1 MMTTIGPYSYEE
13 FVQKATE
20 FHGYPAPGLL
30 IGGFMV
36 NLALSHMDSGILLDA
51 ISETPA
57 CLPDAIQIL
66 TPCTVGNGWLKVFN
80 LGRFALSLYEK
91 YEGEGLRV
99 YLDPIRLEPWT
110 EIKTWLYK
118 LKPKREQDKEALLDE
133 IGRAGSTICSMQ
145 RIRVETRHLGKKS
158 RGTIGQCPSCGEPYP
173 LRDGGVCRGCQGE
186 NPYVSMEVAGRSGD
200 IEPPPLRAVPAAEAV
215 GKHALHDMTRILPGE
230 SKGPAFRKGQQI
242 SAGDLCRLQQMGRNS
257 VYVLEDNDLPENW
270 VHEDEAASTF
280 ARAMAGP
287 GVAAGAQPR
296 EGRVDLIARHDGL
309 LMINK
314 NRLLRFNS
322 VPGVIC
328 ASRRAYT
335 LVAEGRAV
343 AATRAIPLYLPRSD
357 FREACQILEG
367 PPLFEVLPLRKVKA
381 GILITGNEV
390 FQGLIEDRFLPII
403 SAKLEKLGSTVV
415 ASRIVPDD
423 RAVIASSIETFRRE
437 GVELL
442 ITTAGLSVDPDDV
455 TRQGL
460 LDAGAEDLLYGAPVV
475 PGGMLLVARIGDVAV
490 IGVPACALHFKS
502 TSFDLVLPRVL
513 AGVPITR
520 LDLATMGHGGLC
532 LGCKTCTFPKCPF
545 GG

>member
-1 MMTTIGPYSYEE
+1 MTTIGPYSYEE
-13 FVQKATE
+13 FVEKATA
-20 FHGYPAPGLL
+20 FHGYPAPGIL

-36 NLALSHMDSGILLDA
+36 DLALSRMDGGLLIDA
-51 ISETPA
+51 ISETPT
-57 CLPDAIQIL
+57 CLPDAIQLL
-66 TPCTVGNGWLKVFN
+66 TPCTFGNGWLKVFN

-91 YEGEGLRV
+91 YEGEGVRV
-99 YLDPIRLEPWT
+99 YLDPKRLEAWT

-118 LKPKREQDKEALLDE
+118 LKLKREQDTERLLDE
-133 IGRAGSTICSMQ
+133 IRRAGNDICSIQ
-145 RIRVETRHLGKKS
+145 QIRVETRHLGKKS
-158 RGTIGQCPSCGEPYP
+158 RGAIGSCPSCGEPYP

-186 NPYVSMEVAGRSGD
+186 NPYISLDRIRPEGD
-200 IEPPPLRAVPAAEAV
+200 GDSLPLRAVPAAEAV

-230 SKGPAFRKGQQI
+230 SKGPAFRKGQEI
-242 SAGDLCRLQQMGRNS
+242 GVGDLCRLQQMGRSS
-257 VYVLEDNDLPENW
+257 VYVLEDNTVSGNW

-287 GVAAGAQPR
+287 GLDAGAQPR

-309 LMINK
+309 LMVNE

-343 AATRAIPLYLPRSD
+343 AATRAIPLFLPRSD
-357 FREACQILEG
+357 FQEACEVLEG
-367 PPLFEVLPLRKVKA
+367 PPLFEVLPLRKLKA
-381 GILITGNEV
+381 AILITGNEV

-403 SAKLEKLGSTVV
+403 SSKLEKLGSTVA
-415 ASRIVPDD
+415 ASKIVPDD
-423 RAVIASSIETFRRE
+423 QTVIAASIAAFQRD
-437 GVELL
+437 GIELL
-442 ITTAGLSVDPDDV
+442 VTTAGLSVDPDDV

-460 LDAGAEDLLYGAPVV
+460 LDAGAKDLLYGAPIV
-475 PGGMLLVARIGDVAV
+475 PGGMILVAHIGEMAV
-490 IGVPACALHFKS
+490 IGVPACALHFRS
-502 TSFDLVLPRVL
+502 TSFDLILPRVL
-513 AGVPITR
+513 AGAPITKR
-520 LDLATMGHGGLC
+520 DLAMMGHGGLC

>member
-1 MMTTIGPYSYEE
+1 MRTIGPYSYEE

-20 FHGYPAPGLL
+20 FHGYPAPGIL

-36 NLALSHMDSGILLDA
+36 DLALARMQDGILIDA

-66 TPCTVGNGWLKVFN
+66 TPCTVGNGWLKVLN
-80 LGRFALSLYEK
+80 LGRFAVSLYEK
-91 YEGEGLRV
+91 YEGEGVRV
-99 YLDPIRLEPWT
+99 YIDPLRLDPWP

-118 LKPKREQDKEALLDE
+118 LRPKREQDSERLHDE
-133 IGRAGSTICSMQ
+133 IRRAGSDICSVQ
-145 RIRVETRHLGKKS
+145 KIRVEARHLGKKS
-158 RGTIGQCPSCGEPYP
+158 RGAIGQCPSCGEPYP

-186 NPYVSMEVAGRSGD
+186 DPYLAMELPGRSTEAD
-200 IEPPPLRAVPAAEAV
+200 RPPLRAVPAAEAV

-242 SAGDLCRLQQMGRNS
+242 GVGDLCRLQQMGRNS
-257 VYVLEDNDLPENW
+257 VYVLEDNELSGNW

-287 GVAAGAQPR
+287 GIDAGGQPR
-296 EGRVDLIARHDGL
+296 EGRVNLIAQYDGL
-309 LMINK
+309 LVVNE

-343 AATRAIPLYLPRSD
+343 AATRAIPLLLPRAD
-357 FREACQILEG
+357 FLEGCQILEG
-367 PPLFEVLPLRKVKA
+367 PPLFEVLPLRKLKA

-415 ASRIVPDD
+415 ASKIVPDD
-423 RAVIASSIETFRRE
+423 RAEIASSIDAFRRD

-460 LDAGAEDLLYGAPVV
+460 LDAGAEELLYGAPVI
-475 PGGMLLVARIGDVAV
+475 PGGMILVARIGEMAV

-502 TSFDLVLPRVL
+502 TSFDLILPRVL
-513 AGVPITR
+513 AGVSITR
-520 LDLATMGHGGLC
+520 RDMAMMGHGGLC